1 MLFKNVR
8 MGDLENCQYANLLIL
23 FLDKNNIFLIVRKYH
38 WTKYLTMIRF
48 YHSMCCT
55 KYTQRILFRSAESFD
70 KYELSVLAFKPSKS
84 LKMENQ

>member
-1 MLFKNVR
+1 
-8 MGDLENCQYANLLIL
+8 MGDLEICQYANLLIL

-55 KYTQRILFRSAESFD
+55 KYTQRILFRSSECLSFD